1 MSPLSR
7 SQSRLLHQESMSLQ
21 NRLVPFQYSP
31 KSLRQ
36 RKLLVPTAPKGNNHG
51 AHGIRVGIK
60 LRQVRFYY
68 SDLPATTLPLANE
81 RSYKTT
87 LQDLRAH
94 IVRSAVGD
102 NSTFFSTHCY
112 VPASGQA
119 VVTGVVPFPP
129 RLLPST
135 FIAQRVQQPHCSSM
149 FHRVSLTHA
158 LALSASQFVLKKK
171 SLRNYTSMHS
181 AGLKLTKLTYTR
193 LEDNLKCH
201 RGDRPTG
208 GKQ

>member
-102 NSTFFSTHCY
+102 NSIFFLHTSTFQLLDRPWSQ
-112 VPASGQA
+112 VSSL
-119 VVTGVVPFPP
+119 FPP
-129 RLLPST
+129 GYCLNFYRAEGSAAPLLVDVPSSVANSRT
-135 FIAQRVQQPHCSSM
+135 RAFRESICAQEKAP
-149 FHRVSLTHA
+149 
-158 LALSASQFVLKKK
+158 
-171 SLRNYTSMHS
+171 
-181 AGLKLTKLTYTR
+181 TKLYEYALGGTQTHETDLYQA
-193 LEDNLKCH
+193 
-201 RGDRPTG
+201 RG
-208 GKQ
+208 